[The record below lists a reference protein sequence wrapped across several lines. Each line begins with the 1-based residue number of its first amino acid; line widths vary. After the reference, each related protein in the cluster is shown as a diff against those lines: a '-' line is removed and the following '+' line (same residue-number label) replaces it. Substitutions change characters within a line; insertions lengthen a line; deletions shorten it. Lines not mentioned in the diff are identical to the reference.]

1 MERIES
7 INRQRIQWCCAERGV
22 TPEDLAREVGIS
34 PITFAKFLDEEV
46 GLTFLQLRKIAEYFG
61 RGVLFF
67 LDEGPAE
74 TERVHTVQYRTL
86 AGIKPGMS
94 YQVKKLIERVER
106 QRELYLALR
115 DDLSP
120 DDYPTFVPPRVFAT
134 DLPRTAVDI
143 RRWLGLGQQNTF
155 EAYRAAVQAK
165 GILVFRTN
173 GYAGQW
179 QIPKESP
186 ILGFALYDAR
196 CPVIVVRKSQWETQQ
211 TFTLMHELGHLLL
224 HHESSIDDEAD
235 MQSRLGHERQANS
248 FAGNL
253 LVPDE
258 VLNSLRDDERPAN
271 VMNYDE
277 WLKPLCKML
286 GVSTEVILRRLLEAG
301 RIEQDEYAAYRAYV
315 ASLPVR
321 DEEGGN
327 RMYRFREPKHIF
339 GETYVRTVL
348 DALSARRIT
357 TTKASSYLDGIKLSD
372 IHQLERHIAGN

>member
-7 INRQRIQWCCAERGV
+7 INRQRIKWCCAERGV

-173 GYAGQW
+173 GDAGQW

-196 CPVIVVRKSQWETQQ
+196 CPVIVVR
-211 TFTLMHELGHLLL
+211 
-224 HHESSIDDEAD
+224 
-235 MQSRLGHERQANS
+235 N
-248 FAGNL
+248 
-253 LVPDE
+253 
-258 VLNSLRDDERPAN
+258 
-271 VMNYDE
+271 
-277 WLKPLCKML
+277 
-286 GVSTEVILRRLLEAG
+286 
-301 RIEQDEYAAYRAYV
+301 
-315 ASLPVR
+315 
-321 DEEGGN
+321 
-327 RMYRFREPKHIF
+327 
-339 GETYVRTVL
+339 
-348 DALSARRIT
+348 
-357 TTKASSYLDGIKLSD
+357 
-372 IHQLERHIAGN
+372 